1 MVIVFVSGSRGPG
14 SRPHSAFLHPG
25 VYMGTG
31 ELNAGCNPAMDQP
44 RRIRDGLAS
53 LPRGSGNVP
62 SCFML
67 LKPGETTA

>member
-31 ELNAGCNPAMDQP
+31 ELNAGCNPAMD
-44 RRIRDGLAS
+44 
-53 LPRGSGNVP
+53 
-62 SCFML
+62 
-67 LKPGETTA
+67 